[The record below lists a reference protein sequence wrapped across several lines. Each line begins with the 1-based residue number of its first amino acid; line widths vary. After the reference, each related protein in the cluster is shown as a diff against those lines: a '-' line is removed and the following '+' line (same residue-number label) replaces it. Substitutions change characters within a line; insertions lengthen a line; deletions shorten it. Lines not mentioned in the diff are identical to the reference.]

1 MRTLRISL
9 SFKTVFSKIAAPG
22 KLYEVF
28 FCTTSPGAVLLCQ
41 SFLIVAFQL
50 SYCMFDQIINQIQQ
64 SGE

>member
-9 SFKTVFSKIAAPG
+9 SFKTVFSKIAAPE
-22 KLYEVF
+22 KLCEVF
-28 FCTTSPGAVLLCQ
+28 FCITSPGAV
-41 SFLIVAFQL
+41 FLIVAFQL